1 MGDAHA
7 RTHAGTH
14 ARAGARG
21 GEVRI
26 CGGRENFL
34 SFYNLLSYYV
44 LICFCRTDIS
54 FCHAN
59 KALTIQI
66 ELGGRG
72 GVSERER
79 ESRLL
84 CYQSEII
91 DSGYIGRRR
100 SRIEMQSDREVVHS
114 ERIQ

>member
-1 MGDAHA
+1 MTQNNVIILEGRGRCTRTHA
-7 RTHAGTH
+7 RTR

-84 CYQSEII
+84 SATNLRLLIL
-91 DSGYIGRRR
+91 
-100 SRIEMQSDREVVHS
+100 VT
-114 ERIQ
+114 